1 MSQPS
6 PGDLYLARLLARPAI
21 RWTLFAVFLSTSVAS
36 VYLRVVMASTIQ
48 VLPWYGV
55 FLSLYGFTMAFV
67 ARDFRCR
74 TVYIAFGILIAASFS
89 RAFFAV
95 HTRTV
100 GVVEVA
106 SSLLILLGLVALG
119 RDERFVGMAAMLEST
134 PIPDKPPSDKGD
146 DDTLE

>member
-1 MSQPS
+1 MSHPP
-6 PGDLYLARLLARPAI
+6 PGDLFLARLLARPAL
-21 RWTLFAVFLSTSVAS
+21 RWMLFAVFLATAMAS

-67 ARDFRCR
+67 ARDFRSR
-74 TVYIAFGILIAASFS
+74 MVYIAFGLLIAASFS
-89 RAFFAV
+89 RVFLAV

-100 GVVEVA
+100 GVVEVV

-119 RDERFVGMAAMLEST
+119 RDERFVNMAAMLKST
-134 PIPDKPPSDKGD
+134 TNPDKPPDEKGD